1 MESESVF
8 HVKQDALFDHHRA
21 GITYTQP
28 IPLQRKPM
36 FGISDYGAFA
46 AAFVLLLF
54 LPGPGN
60 LALISS
66 ASKGGVAG
74 GLASVLGLLLGDQIL
89 LWLTVAGVAALLQTY
104 PPLFMALKGLGA
116 AYLVWLGYKMIT
128 AKPGEGPSIQITP
141 GQYFR
146 ETMFITLLNPKAI
159 MFYFAF
165 FPQFID
171 PVHHQGWITFA
182 VMALTIAVLGFIY
195 CFGVV
200 LITHHM
206 AERIRANPR
215 FSGFLQKLAGLCLI
229 GFGLKMALSK

>member
-1 MESESVF
+1 
-8 HVKQDALFDHHRA
+8 
-21 GITYTQP
+21 
-28 IPLQRKPM
+28 M

-66 ASKGGVAG
+66 ASKGGLAG
-74 GLASVLGLLLGDQIL
+74 GLASVFGLLLGDQFL
-89 LWLTVAGVAALLQTY
+89 LWLTVAGVAAMLQTV
-104 PPLFMALKGLGA
+104 PVLFAAVQWAGA
-116 AYLVWLGYKMIT
+116 AYLAWLGFKMIT

-141 GQYFR
+141 GHYFR
-146 ETMFITLLNPKAI
+146 ETLFITLLNPKAI

-171 PVHHQGWITFA
+171 PVQHQGWITFA
-182 VMALTIAVLGFIY
+182 VMALTIAVLGFLY

-200 LITHHM
+200 LITHFM
-206 AERIRANPR
+206 AERLRANPAV
-215 FSGFLQKLAGLCLI
+215 SGFLQKLAGVCLI
-229 GFGLKMALSK
+229 GFGLKLAFTK

>member
-1 MESESVF
+1 
-8 HVKQDALFDHHRA
+8 
-21 GITYTQP
+21 
-28 IPLQRKPM
+28 M
-36 FGISDYGAFA
+36 FGISDYGSFA

-66 ASKGGVAG
+66 ASKGGLAG
-74 GLASVLGLLLGDQIL
+74 GLASVLGLLVGDQIL
-89 LWLTVAGVAALLQTY
+89 LWLTVAGVAALLKTY
-104 PPLFMALKGLGA
+104 PPLFMALQWLGA
-116 AYLVWLGYKMIT
+116 AYLVGLGYKMIM

-141 GQYFR
+141 GHYFR
-146 ETMFITLLNPKAI
+146 ETLFITLLNPKAI

-182 VMALTIAVLGFIY
+182 VMALTIAVLGFVY
-195 CFGVV
+195 CLAVV
-200 LITHHM
+200 LMTHHM
-206 AERIRANPR
+206 AERIRSNPR

-229 GFGLKMALSK
+229 GFGLKMVVAK

>member
-1 MESESVF
+1 
-8 HVKQDALFDHHRA
+8 
-21 GITYTQP
+21 
-28 IPLQRKPM
+28 M

-66 ASKGGVAG
+66 ASKGGLAG
-74 GLASVLGLLLGDQIL
+74 GLAAVFGLLLGDQIL
-89 LWLTVAGVAALLQTY
+89 LWLTVAGVAAMLQTV
-104 PPLFMALKGLGA
+104 PVLFAAVQWAGA
-116 AYLVWLGYKMIT
+116 AYLAWLGFKMIT

-141 GQYFR
+141 GHYFR
-146 ETMFITLLNPKAI
+146 ETLFITLLNPKAI

-171 PVHHQGWITFA
+171 PAQHQGWITFA
-182 VMALTIAVLGFIY
+182 VMASTIAVLGFLY

-200 LITHHM
+200 LITHYM
-206 AERIRANPR
+206 AERLRANPAV
-215 FSGFLQKLAGLCLI
+215 SGFFQKLAGVCLI
-229 GFGLKMALSK
+229 GFGLKLAFTK

>member
-1 MESESVF
+1 
-8 HVKQDALFDHHRA
+8 
-21 GITYTQP
+21 
-28 IPLQRKPM
+28 M

-66 ASKGGVAG
+66 ASKGGLAG
-74 GLASVLGLLLGDQIL
+74 GLASVLGLLVGDQIL
-89 LWLTVAGVAALLQTY
+89 LWLTVAGVAALLKTY
-104 PPLFMALKGLGA
+104 PTLFMALQWLGA
-116 AYLVWLGYKMIT
+116 AYLAWLGYKMIM
-128 AKPGEGPSIQITP
+128 AKPGEGPCIQITP
-141 GQYFR
+141 GHYFR
-146 ETMFITLLNPKAI
+146 ETLFITLLNPKAI

-182 VMALTIAVLGFIY
+182 VMALTIAVLGFVY
-195 CFGVV
+195 CFSVV
-200 LITHHM
+200 LMTHHM
-206 AERIRANPR
+206 AERIRSNPR

-229 GFGLKMALSK
+229 GFGLKMVVAK